1 MGTLRP
7 RKFVNGSRDRFGLI
21 YGMPVGQIKIRS
33 HNILSALS
41 QGMSDANSGMFL
53 ASCVKLHATVSL
65 VLLFLVVISFKFHS
79 DVLVEHDS

>member
-21 YGMPVGQIKIRS
+21 YGMPVGQITIRS
-33 HNILSALS
+33 YNILSALQS
-41 QGMSDANSGMFL
+41 RDVRCKLWNVLGILCKVACDCE
-53 ASCVKLHATVSL
+53 SCSF
-65 VLLFLVVISFKFHS
+65 VLGSNQFHS